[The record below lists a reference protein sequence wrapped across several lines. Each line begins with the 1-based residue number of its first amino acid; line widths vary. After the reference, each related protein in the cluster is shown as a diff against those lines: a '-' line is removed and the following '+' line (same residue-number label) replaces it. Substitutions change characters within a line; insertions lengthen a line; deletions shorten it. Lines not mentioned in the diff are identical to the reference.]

1 MRSNLVIGVAL
12 SAGGAAAMAQVGVLE
27 ELSAAGL
34 PIRCV
39 AGTSAGAMVG
49 AAFAAKRLEPFRE
62 LMCGLSRRRVLW
74 LFDPTWPRVGLFEGR
89 RAMELIRPYVGTRI
103 ETLPR
108 RYAAVATDLRSG
120 AEVVLREGDVL
131 EAIRASVAIPGI
143 FTPQRKDGRLLV
155 DGGLVDPLP
164 VAALGELGANF
175 TIAVSVLPLTERA
188 RHQAARGARE
198 RRRLPTQLLARFL
211 AGLARGRRAPGGA
224 EPRQVLASRGVG
236 DELGLIEVLL
246 EASRVVESHLAA
258 SRLREQPPDVLISVP
273 LPRIG
278 LFDFHRS
285 QEMVDAG
292 RAAARRALPEVR
304 ARLAG
309 TVPIYRR
316 VRSWLDRAAARA
328 AGDA

>member
-1 MRSNLVIGVAL
+1 MRSNIVIGVAL

-39 AGTSAGAMVG
+39 AGTSAGAIVG

-89 RAMELIRPYVGTRI
+89 RAMELIRPYVGTRF

-108 RYAAVATDLRSG
+108 RYAAVATDLRAG
-120 AEVVLREGDVL
+120 TEVILREGDVL
-131 EAIRASVAIPGI
+131 EAIRASVAIPGV

-175 TIAVSVLPLTERA
+175 TIAINVLPLTERA
-188 RHQAARGARE
+188 RQRAAREARE
-198 RRRLPTQLLARFL
+198 RRRLPRQLLARFL
-211 AGLARGRRAPGGA
+211 AGLARGRQARAGGA
-224 EPRQVLASRGVG
+224 EPRQVPAAHGVG
-236 DELGLIEVLL
+236 AELGLIEVLF
-246 EASRVVESHLAA
+246 EASRVVESQLAA
-258 SRLREQPPDVLISVP
+258 SRLREHPPDVLISVP

-292 RAAARRALPEVR
+292 RAAARRALPELR
-304 ARLAG
+304 TRLAG
-309 TVPIYRR
+309 TVPIYHR
-316 VRSWLDRAAARA
+316 VRRWLDRAASGA
-328 AGDA
+328 